1 MLVDDEHMDKKLL
14 WWVFGLTTG
23 GATRAKIVKLLHD
36 RPANANVIA
45 KELGFDYKAIRYHLD
60 ILVHNKILSPT
71 GDAHITMYFLTDEME
86 KSYNEFLAIYK
97 KLKI

>member
-1 MLVDDEHMDKKLL
+1 MDKMDKKLL

-23 GATRAKIVKLLHD
+23 GVTRAKIVKLLHD

-60 ILVHNKILSPT
+60 ILVRNRILSPT
-71 GDAHITMYFLTDEME
+71 GDAHITMYFLTEEME
-86 KSYNEFLAIYK
+86 KSYNEFLEICE
-97 KLKI
+97 KLTVK